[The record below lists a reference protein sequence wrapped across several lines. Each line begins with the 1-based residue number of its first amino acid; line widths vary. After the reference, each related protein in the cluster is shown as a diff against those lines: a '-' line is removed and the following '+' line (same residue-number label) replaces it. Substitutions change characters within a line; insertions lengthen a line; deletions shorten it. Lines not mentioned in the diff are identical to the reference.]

1 MEKTK
6 KKTIAKKKKK
16 KTAKPHAAH
25 KEKIASELRMDLVSN
40 DWVIVA
46 TGRAK
51 RPSAFAKHKKP
62 KKTTPKK
69 DCFFCKDSIMDG
81 GVMHRIN
88 KSDGNW
94 SVISIPNKFPA
105 FSWGEELNPR
115 KEGPHRIMD
124 GIGFQEVI
132 ITHDHDRQIAEFTKA
147 EAKEVVDTYQAR
159 YLDLMNKKFIKYI
172 SIFHNHGKEAG
183 ASIAHPHSQLIAI
196 PVIDPHLR
204 SSVGGAEAYYR
215 SQGRCV
221 YCTMLQWDFK
231 DGRRIIYEND
241 KFVALCPFASQV
253 SFEVRV
259 YPKDHSPY
267 FERMTD
273 DEKWLFAEALQKA
286 MQTVFKG
293 LNDPSYNFYLHSS
306 PCDGANYDNYHWHL
320 IIIPKTGI
328 WAGFELGTGI
338 EISTIEPENAAEF
351 LKKQL

>member
-1 MEKTK
+1 MVKKRQKTTKQK
-6 KKTIAKKKKK
+6 KKRGEIKKKSLR
-16 KTAKPHAAH
+16 
-25 KEKIASELRMDLVSN
+25 KIASELRMDLVSN

-51 RPSAFAKHKKP
+51 RPQTFAKHKKAT
-62 KKTTPKK
+62 KTLPQK
-69 DCFFCKDSIMDG
+69 DCFFCKDSILEG
-81 GVMHRIN
+81 GVTHRIN

-94 SVISIPNKFPA
+94 SVISIPNKYPA
-105 FSWGEELNPR
+105 FSPGENLNPR

-124 GIGFQEVI
+124 GVGFQEVI
-132 ITHDHDRQIAEFTKA
+132 ITADHHRQLAEFTKA
-147 EAKEVVDTYQAR
+147 EAKQVVDTYQAR

-172 SIFHNHGKEAG
+172 SIFHNHGREAG
-183 ASIAHPHSQLIAI
+183 ASVVHPHSQLIAI

-204 SSVGGAEAYYR
+204 SSVGGAESYHR
-215 SQGRCV
+215 SQGKCV
-221 YCTMLQWDFK
+221 YCTMLEWDFK

-241 KFVALCPFASQV
+241 MFVALCPFASQV

-259 YPKDHSPY
+259 YPKNHSSY
-267 FERMTD
+267 FERMTE
-273 DEKWLFAEALQKA
+273 DEKWLFAEAMQKA
-286 MQTVFKG
+286 LQAIYKG
-293 LNDPSYNFYLHSS
+293 LNDPSYNFYIHTS
-306 PCDGANYDNYHWHL
+306 PCDGANYDHYHWHL